1 MKYLQAV
8 VAEGLKDAAPD
19 RHKIEFRTDVKGV
32 TTAWCVLDE
41 KDDLLAVARFLA
53 EGSARLSTITAY
65 STEKAKRTG
74 NFEIAYHF
82 DLDGDTLTVS
92 VHVPPD
98 GEVDSITSLFDNADW
113 PEREMAEL
121 YGIKLRGHP
130 HPERLFIDES
140 LGDAVFDQYIP
151 YSTMVNAATT
161 KGLWEKVIAKG
172 KGKGEGTP

>member
-1 MKYLQAV
+1 MKAI
-8 VAEGLKDAAPD
+8 VAEGLKEAAAD
-19 RHKIEFRTDVKGV
+19 RYTLEFRTDVKGV
-32 TTAWCVLDE
+32 ITGWCVLND
-41 KDDLLAVARFLA
+41 KDDLLAVGRFLVDL
-53 EGSARLSTITAY
+53 EARLSTITAY

-82 DLDGDTLTVS
+82 DVDGDTLTVT
-92 VHVPPD
+92 VHFPPE
-98 GEVDSITSLFDNADW
+98 GEVDSLTPLFDNADW

-130 HPERLFIDES
+130 DPRRLFIDES
-140 LGDAVFDQYIP
+140 LGEAVFDQYIP

-172 KGKGEGTP
+172 NEGTTP

>member
-1 MKYLQAV
+1 MTDMQTI
-8 VAEGLKDAAPD
+8 VAKGLKAAAPD
-19 RHKIEFRTDVKGV
+19 RHQLDFRVDVKGV
-32 TTAWCVLDE
+32 TTGWCVLDDKE
-41 KDDLLAVARFLA
+41 DLLAVARFLTEHA
-53 EGSARLSTITAY
+53 ARLSTITAY

-82 DLDGDTLTVS
+82 DLDGDTLTVT
-92 VHVPPD
+92 VHVPPES
-98 GEVDSITSLFDNADW
+98 EVDSLTPLFGNADW

-130 HPERLFIDES
+130 IQQRLFIDES
-140 LGDAVFDQYIP
+140 LGDAIFDQYIP

-172 KGKGEGTP
+172 KEEVTP